1 MSVIPVGA
9 VLEMA
14 RTGTFACCASGSAA
28 LAVFESV
35 GPRMALTRS
44 RLMNFWK
51 TVMPCSLVDAS
62 SSISTLSF
70 GPPPPVTCSTPAWM
84 PARCKAPYEAAAPVR
99 LSAAPI
105 VAPPPDAGASE
116 PWSLHAAAR
125 SSNRESDHRRARLM
139 GSPSRRGMLR
149 YRKRRGFARL
159 AGCARLEECRSLEG
173 VAHGARA
180 ATVPLSGVRVSTAA
194 DGIAA
199 QPRRR
204 RESAHPAHLLYL
216 EAEGREARQGQRFA
230 LRVPTGKGAARSLLH
245 PTGERSTSA
254 DERSAGGLHFR
265 RGGIADEQA
274 RARVRYEV
282 LGVDRESAE
291 VEHRF
296 AGFEERVGHHRT
308 EWISRMPQGD
318 GREQTLP
325 LAPQQRSQGLV
336 EARHRR
342 AFRTMTCAGATPVVA
357 HRRAPRRAGPCPG
370 QRASLGAIGPPSCRP
385 PAHAPRRGG
394 KLRRRRSRRSPPGSR
409 RARPRSPYGGG
420 DRAAP
425 PPSRGADGS
434 STGAS
439 SPRGAGCRRRGISRG
454 GSACP
459 PRSASRRAPISRLR
473 GRPRPA
479 SFLPRHPEACNA
491 ARRGSPPASR
501 APRAIRRRSGGIPAR
516 AARRSARAGRYP
528 ARSSAP

>member
-70 GPPPPVTCSTPAWM
+70 GPPPPLTCSTPAWM

-105 VAPPPDAGASE
+105 VAPPPDAVAVPPAPEAGASVL
-116 PWSLHAAAR
+116 WSLHAAAR
-125 SSNRESDHRRARLM
+125 SSNRENDHRRARLM

-230 LRVPTGKGAARSLLH
+230 LRVPTGIGAAR
-245 PTGERSTSA
+245 R
-254 DERSAGGLHFR
+254 
-265 RGGIADEQA
+265 
-274 RARVRYEV
+274 
-282 LGVDRESAE
+282 
-291 VEHRF
+291 
-296 AGFEERVGHHRT
+296 
-308 EWISRMPQGD
+308 
-318 GREQTLP
+318 
-325 LAPQQRSQGLV
+325 
-336 EARHRR
+336 
-342 AFRTMTCAGATPVVA
+342 
-357 HRRAPRRAGPCPG
+357 
-370 QRASLGAIGPPSCRP
+370 
-385 PAHAPRRGG
+385 
-394 KLRRRRSRRSPPGSR
+394 
-409 RARPRSPYGGG
+409 
-420 DRAAP
+420 
-425 PPSRGADGS
+425 
-434 STGAS
+434 
-439 SPRGAGCRRRGISRG
+439 
-454 GSACP
+454 
-459 PRSASRRAPISRLR
+459 
-473 GRPRPA
+473 
-479 SFLPRHPEACNA
+479 
-491 ARRGSPPASR
+491 
-501 APRAIRRRSGGIPAR
+501 
-516 AARRSARAGRYP
+516 
-528 ARSSAP
+528 